1 MTTSFDNSRHLDL
14 YVIDINL
21 DYLEKLGYNN
31 IRNANELEKLLYL
44 FCSDEEQLDELYEGD
59 KMMGSIRKE
68 ANQLVNDLDLMLY
81 YNKED
86 LQRQIEEERF
96 EDDKQEGEQAGK
108 LQKQKEVA
116 KKMLEKSDIS
126 YIAEVTGLTIEEIEA
141 LKDETQE

>member
-1 MTTSFDNSRHLDL
+1 MKN
-14 YVIDINL
+14 
-21 DYLEKLGYNN
+21 LGYNN

-44 FCSDEEQLDELYEGD
+44 FVCSDEEQLDELYEGD

-68 ANQLVNDLDLMLY
+68 ANQLVSDLDLMLY
-81 YNKED
+81 YDKED
-86 LQRQIEEERF
+86 LQRQIGEERF
-96 EDDKQEGEQAGK
+96 EKGV

-141 LKDETQE
+141 LKDETAED